1 MSVACGAGNGLGATT
16 PTFAAPANPY
26 ALASRLST
34 DGITDAP
41 AATPTIRATRCRI
54 GDAPT
59 SWPVLRSWRLSLEI
73 VAQANTI
80 AVMNSEKATSAGRV
94 SAVGGTTMTSTD
106 AQMTI
111 ERIPTPEIGLFDAPI
126 NPAM

>member
-1 MSVACGAGNGLGATT
+1 
-16 PTFAAPANPY
+16 Y

-41 AATPTIRATRCRI
+41 AATPTMSATCCRI
-54 GDAPT
+54 GEAPT
-59 SWPVLRSWRLSLEI
+59 NWPVLRSCKLSFEI

-80 AVMNSEKATSAGRV
+80 AVTKSAKATSAGRV
-94 SAVGGTTMTSTD
+94 SGVGDMATTSTD

-111 ERIPTPEIGLFDAPI
+111 DRIPTPEIGLFDAPMR
-126 NPAM
+126 PAI